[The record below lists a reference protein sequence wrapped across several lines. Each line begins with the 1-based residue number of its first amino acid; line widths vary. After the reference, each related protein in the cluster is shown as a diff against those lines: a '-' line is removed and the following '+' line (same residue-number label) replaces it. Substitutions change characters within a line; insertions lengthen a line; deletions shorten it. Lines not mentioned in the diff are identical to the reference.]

1 MKITDLRIREL
12 DGVMEHPDPLWEE
25 RVLRPIDIYPS
36 FRSDGRA
43 TRTAWVMADTRCARS
58 S

>member
-25 RVLRPIDIYPS
+25 RVLRPLHGPP
-36 FRSDGRA
+36 RS
-43 TRTAWVMADTRCARS
+43 TRLG
-58 S
+58 